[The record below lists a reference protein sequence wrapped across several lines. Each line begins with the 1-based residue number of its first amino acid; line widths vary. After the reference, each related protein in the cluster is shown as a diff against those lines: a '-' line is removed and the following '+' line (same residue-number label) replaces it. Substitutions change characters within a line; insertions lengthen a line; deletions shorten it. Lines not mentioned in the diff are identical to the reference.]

1 MCIVDPVTNSKSEI
15 IHGCITIQSSTQDPK
30 EKMLKIIG
38 LSQTKI
44 FFGEKGRWQHIS
56 TYIKTVLFEILF
68 LSLFLYKECSI

>member
-38 LSQTKI
+38 LSHAK
-44 FFGEKGRWQHIS
+44 FFFVK
-56 TYIKTVLFEILF
+56 
-68 LSLFLYKECSI
+68 KEDGNTSAHRLRQYCLRYCF